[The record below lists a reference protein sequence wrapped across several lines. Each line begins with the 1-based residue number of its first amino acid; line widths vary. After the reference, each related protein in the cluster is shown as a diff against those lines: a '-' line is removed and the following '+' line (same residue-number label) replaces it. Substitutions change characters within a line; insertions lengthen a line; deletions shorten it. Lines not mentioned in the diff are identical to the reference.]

1 MTDDGS
7 FTMVYIDRQL
17 SKWVGP
23 STARQAAVLAGA
35 TQLGSAF
42 STQTNVDQSGNPG
55 FSFLAN
61 GGWAGSQAAELW
73 YDAGA
78 NNLIARVQGS
88 NFVYQN
94 LTGGDANVLR
104 GIYTGT
110 SDSPGSFSGGNQDVG
125 PGIGATSP
133 AWVVTDTANRF
144 VLLQGGYNVAFGTSG
159 AMYGFIV
166 YNPAVVGNHGLTLR
180 AGPSGSSPG
189 PDDGFFGADVVRDII
204 TRAAPLLSTGGII
217 QDNFVVPHMVFNTP
231 VTPDAAV
238 QQVNQYY
245 LNDYGVYENREFF
258 WRPPGS
264 GRQWLLRVGDGVT
277 LQDQG
282 PQIETAFN
290 GVVVQF
296 TDAGGATRYV
306 GPPGYGGDATDASL
320 QDTSSTNPVN
330 AYGRKRWALV
340 QMTST
345 STTNGAIKVGATFL
359 AATTGR
365 PSQGSAVVTG
375 FGRDSDGRDWPAW
388 MIRAGDTVVFV
399 DTNDQTPRYV
409 LSTSYSHDSLQN
421 TLTLDAPPNRLDWI
435 MARLGLVISA
445 ID

>member
-1 MTDDGS
+1 MTDDAS
-7 FTMVYIDRQL
+7 FSMVYIDRQL
-17 SKWVGP
+17 SKWQGW
-23 STARQAAVLAGA
+23 SATRQLALAASFDIGFYSSGVA
-35 TQLGSAF
+35 TDQGGNPALTLLGS
-42 STQTNVDQSGNPG
+42 GPIP
-55 FSFLAN
+55 
-61 GGWAGSQAAELW
+61 AGKPIIEMY

-78 NNLIARVQGS
+78 NNTIGIVRASLMTSIGYTNPDTLNELNIITCPDDTAATGQVTLGAATSVNSGNPIITAGTAQRFVIAQHFYNNTSVGTAIT
-88 NFVYQN
+88 YGWN
-94 LTGGDANVLR
+94 LENLYV
-104 GIYTGT
+104 
-110 SDSPGSFSGGNQDVG
+110 VG
-125 PGIGATSP
+125 P
-133 AWVVTDTANRF
+133 
-144 VLLQGGYNVAFGTSG
+144 
-159 AMYGFIV
+159 
-166 YNPAVVGNHGLTLR
+166 HGLTLR
-180 AGPSGSSPG
+180 TGPSGTSPG
-189 PDDGFFGADVVRDII
+189 PDDGFFGADIIRDII
-204 TRAAPLLSTGGII
+204 TRGAPLLSTGGII

-245 LNDYGVYENREFF
+245 LNDYGVYEDREFF
-258 WRPPGS
+258 WRPPGT

-296 TDAGGATRYV
+296 TDAGGANRYV

-345 STTNGAIKVGATFL
+345 STTAGAIQVGAQFL
-359 AATTGR
+359 ALTTGR
-365 PSQGSAVVTG
+365 PSSGSAVVTG

-421 TLTLDAPPNRLDWI
+421 TLTLDAPPSRMDWI